1 VMKSKRIKWLEKVAR
16 VGEMRNGYNILVGK
30 PDEKKLLGIPRH
42 RWEDN
47 IGMDVRKMRWRI
59 VDWIH
64 LAQNRSSGG
73 LL

>member
-1 VMKSKRIKWLEKVAR
+1 MKSKRIKWLEKVAR